1 MEKKSSSE
9 RSRHPSRRPKQSFRD
24 EMAPKPV
31 HPRALRFHGLFGE
44 KLVRQHFIV
53 DDRWTPDSLCRQ
65 FSGMADLLARFAI
78 FKRHEIKA
86 NRLRAIQ
93 ESKRLKSQC
102 RDGGAKLRNII
113 SADNTVAV
121 RNLLIAYKDMQRLY
135 QKMPIHLVA
144 DSINQRTFVLRKE
157 RDRLEYRLS
166 QLKVDYRRKLKH
178 RAVLENHIK
187 YQNEFELAEDVKS
200 REFIKRVE
208 NSQVRL
214 KAIKAINIAYMKM
227 VQVLSNDAIYYD
239 PILRSLSD
247 DMEDQAT
254 FINHIIYLGTPAIA
268 RYKELN
274 LEYQQLE
281 EKSRRNIHDYQS
293 KLGLLKTSSRN
304 TLEQFKSK
312 RTVRKLDEVVIQHH
326 YVRETHGM
334 LLLKNVIKVI
344 EKVIRDLKFGTLCAQ
359 ASEIYPRM
367 RSGIERNHKLLEV
380 AELQEIGRYNLE
392 DRKTYALV
400 LKCLLANNLGSE
412 EIERLEKIKQ
422 LRTELAAEE
431 KIEQDTLRYMKD
443 RGDVFIMFR
452 WSLWHLYEV
461 LTHVDCNSRIIR
473 QKYPNSYLNLPLLKF
488 ELLNMHSQPPDLF
501 PVDIEEIMSV
511 LKRKMFK
518 LTKAYK
524 SEMESFI
531 PLSVE
536 KYHSDYMETC
546 DAAKYS
552 SEDQEQSAIP
562 NDVLLNE
569 KTLYDIPSRKQIK
582 VLSAKVIDQA
592 IKISNT

>member
-1 MEKKSSSE
+1 
-9 RSRHPSRRPKQSFRD
+9 
-24 EMAPKPV
+24 
-31 HPRALRFHGLFGE
+31 
-44 KLVRQHFIV
+44 
-53 DDRWTPDSLCRQ
+53 
-65 FSGMADLLARFAI
+65 
-78 FKRHEIKA
+78 
-86 NRLRAIQ
+86 
-93 ESKRLKSQC
+93 
-102 RDGGAKLRNII
+102 
-113 SADNTVAV
+113 
-121 RNLLIAYKDMQRLY
+121 MQ
-135 QKMPIHLVA
+135 
-144 DSINQRTFVLRKE
+144 
-157 RDRLEYRLS
+157 
-166 QLKVDYRRKLKH
+166 KH

-359 ASEIYPRM
+359 ASEIYPR
-367 RSGIERNHKLLEV
+367 
-380 AELQEIGRYNLE
+380 
-392 DRKTYALV
+392 
-400 LKCLLANNLGSE
+400 
-412 EIERLEKIKQ
+412 
-422 LRTELAAEE
+422 
-431 KIEQDTLRYMKD
+431 
-443 RGDVFIMFR
+443 
-452 WSLWHLYEV
+452 
-461 LTHVDCNSRIIR
+461 
-473 QKYPNSYLNLPLLKF
+473 
-488 ELLNMHSQPPDLF
+488 
-501 PVDIEEIMSV
+501 
-511 LKRKMFK
+511 
-518 LTKAYK
+518 
-524 SEMESFI
+524 
-531 PLSVE
+531 
-536 KYHSDYMETC
+536 
-546 DAAKYS
+546 
-552 SEDQEQSAIP
+552 
-562 NDVLLNE
+562 
-569 KTLYDIPSRKQIK
+569 
-582 VLSAKVIDQA
+582 
-592 IKISNT
+592 